1 MAVNTMIRIQQA
13 SPTVYIILP
22 VHNRRDVTL
31 RFISCLKRQTFNNY
45 QLILIDD
52 GSKDGTSKAVL
63 DQLPDTAI
71 IRGKGNWWWAGS
83 LQQGYDWLIKHKI
96 SADDYVLIMNDDT
109 EIQEDFLETGLSIMK
124 DHRHTLLTATGYNLT
139 TGQPQDSGGYKFS
152 WKDLDCYETNEVSEI
167 NCLSTRGMFVKVSDF
182 LSIGGFYPRL
192 IPHYLSDLEFTM
204 RAQERGMNLKIHK
217 DFRIYIDFDKSGYR
231 DFSQETY
238 INFVLKLFS
247 KRSAMNPIA
256 WMNFIVL
263 RCPRKQKLQTLVRYV
278 KREFYQLFIARAV
291 PVLKSWTKS
300 ILPIGVLKKYL
311 SSSVRSI
318 VRLLPDNVIHFLKKS
333 YHRFSSRS

>member
-1 MAVNTMIRIQQA
+1 MLK
-13 SPTVYIILP
+13 PIIHIFLP
-22 VHNRRDVTL
+22 VHNRRDTTL
-31 RFISCLKRQTFNNY
+31 RFLSCLKHQSY
-45 QLILIDD
+45 EHYHLILIDD
-52 GSKDGTSKAVL
+52 GSKDETSEAVRA
-63 DQLPDTAI
+63 QIPDVTV

-83 LQQGYDWLIKHKI
+83 LQQGHDWLIKQKI

-109 EIQEDFLETGLSIMK
+109 EIQEDFLETGLSIMQNQ
-124 DHRHTLLTATGYNLT
+124 RRTLLTATGYNLT

-167 NCLSTRGMFVKVSDF
+167 NCLSTRGMFVKVGDF
-182 LSIGGFYPRL
+182 LSVGGFYPRL

-256 WMNFIVL
+256 WTNFIVL
-263 RCPRKQKLQTLVRYV
+263 RCPRKQKLQTLARYV
-278 KREFYQLFIARAV
+278 EREFYQLFIARAV
-291 PVLKSWTKS
+291 PVVKSWTKS

-311 SSSVRSI
+311 SSGVRSI